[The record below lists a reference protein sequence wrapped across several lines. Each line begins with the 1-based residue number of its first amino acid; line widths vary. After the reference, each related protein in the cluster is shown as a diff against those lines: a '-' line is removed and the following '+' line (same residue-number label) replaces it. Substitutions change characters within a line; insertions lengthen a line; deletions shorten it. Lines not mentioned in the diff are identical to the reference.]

1 MRAAVVD
8 RHALQAVRII
18 DSREER
24 AINVMLEP

>member
-8 RHALQAVRII
+8 CHARQAVRII
-18 DSREER
+18 DAKEER